1 MCLYLQAIE
10 DKMAQQN
17 EKYHPEPYWSEVAKK
32 IKARKGTNVLAGDD
46 EPFYRYKRARF
57 LNMLRTLD
65 FKGKKVLEL
74 GCGPGGNL
82 LEVYKGMPSRLVGA
96 DISADM
102 VEIAGNNTPEAV
114 EIVKINGL
122 ELPFA
127 DAEFDLVFSV
137 TVLQHNTDAAMMRQI
152 LSEMCRVS
160 ASEVVL
166 FERIEHS
173 LKGDDLCMGRPVDYY
188 AEICG
193 SQGFE
198 LVETSFINIRSS
210 YLVCGAIRKGLNP
223 SSRKEG
229 DPLTPFSFALQNG
242 TLHITKLLDKAFP
255 SRTDLGKL
263 VFRRKQG

>member
-1 MCLYLQAIE
+1 MCVYLQPIE
-10 DKMAQQN
+10 KQMPQQN
-17 EKYHPEPYWSEVAKK
+17 EKYHPEPYWSEVARK

-57 LNMLRTLD
+57 LNMLRKLD

-82 LEVYKGMPSRLVGA
+82 LEVYKGMPARLVGA
-96 DISADM
+96 DISAEM
-102 VEIAGNNTPEAV
+102 VQIATDNTPDDV

-127 DAEFDLVFSV
+127 SGEFDLVFSV
-137 TVLQHNTDAAMMRQI
+137 TVLQHNTDAEMMRQI
-152 LSEMCRVS
+152 LTEMCRVS
-160 ASEVVL
+160 SSEVVL

-173 LKGDDLCMGRPVDYY
+173 MKGDDLCMGRPVAYY
-188 AEICG
+188 AEICEA
-193 SQGFE
+193 QGFE

-223 SSRKEG
+223 STRKEG
-229 DPLTPFSFALQNG
+229 EPLTPLSVALQNG
-242 TLHITKLLDKAFP
+242 TLHLTKVLDKAFP
-255 SRTDLGKL
+255 SKTDLGKL
-263 VFRRKQG
+263 VFRRK